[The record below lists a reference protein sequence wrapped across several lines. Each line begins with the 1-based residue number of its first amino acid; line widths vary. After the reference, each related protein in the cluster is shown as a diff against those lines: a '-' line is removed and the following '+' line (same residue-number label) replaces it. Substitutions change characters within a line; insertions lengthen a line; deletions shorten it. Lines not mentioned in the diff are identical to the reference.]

1 MHSEAS
7 QVIWNPFLE
16 TLRIITTDI
25 LLMITEFSELKYDYE
40 IKRKITAKLHK
51 ERIGG

>member
-7 QVIWNPFLE
+7 QTISNCFLE

-25 LLMITEFSELKYDYE
+25 LLMITKFSEIKHDYE